1 MGRTGI
7 YACGESVSRHNSS
20 ELVVLFS
27 LKQEASASIG
37 GGTFTLYY
45 IYFHQANNGQS
56 ILIILYHVAKLRAK
70 KIPYYNYM
78 QHIRKRLRAEKKT

>member
-1 MGRTGI
+1 M
-7 YACGESVSRHNSS
+7 
-20 ELVVLFS
+20 LFS

-45 IYFHQANNGQS
+45 IYFHQANNRQS

-70 KIPYYNYM
+70 KIPFYNYM
-78 QHIRKRLRAEKKT
+78 QHIRKRLRAKKRRKLRCLRLVIIIGIRVG

>member
-1 MGRTGI
+1 M
-7 YACGESVSRHNSS
+7 
-20 ELVVLFS
+20 LFS

-70 KIPYYNYM
+70 KIPCYNYM
-78 QHIRKRLRAEKKT
+78 PTHPQAFAGRKKRRKLRCLRLVIIIGIRVG

>member
-1 MGRTGI
+1 M
-7 YACGESVSRHNSS
+7 
-20 ELVVLFS
+20 LFS

-70 KIPYYNYM
+70 KIPCYNYM
-78 QHIRKRLRAEKKT
+78 PTHPQAFAGRKKDVSSVAYAL

>member
-1 MGRTGI
+1 M
-7 YACGESVSRHNSS
+7 
-20 ELVVLFS
+20 LFS

-78 QHIRKRLRAEKKT
+78 QHTRKRLRAKKRRKLRCLRLVIIIGIRVG